1 MKMIQDVFR
10 MKRNRAE
17 HCEVIWIILRN
28 NVTRND
34 GSSFTARYKSP
45 LNRNTNFGV
54 GGNFSW
60 Q

>member
-1 MKMIQDVFR
+1 

-28 NVTRND
+28 DDTRND
-34 GSSFTARYKSP
+34 GSSFTARYNSP
-45 LNRNTNFGV
+45 LNRNTKFGV
-54 GGNFSW
+54 GGNFNW

>member
-28 NVTRND
+28 DDTRND
-34 GSSFTARYKSP
+34 GSSFTARYNSP
-45 LNRNTNFGV
+45 LNRNTKFGV
-54 GGNFSW
+54 GGNFNW